1 MATTYNNL
9 YLDLRQALRGA
20 GVTSA
25 SLEAREMVCF
35 AADKTRES
43 FFRDLNLYISE
54 ETAQKANALL
64 RRRLLGEP
72 LAYLIGEWEFYGL
85 PLEVTRDV
93 LIPRV
98 DTERLAARAISLA
111 REAGENARVLDL
123 CAGSGCVGLAVAQ
136 NAVNCR
142 VVLADVSETILAL
155 CKRNAR
161 RNNLLS
167 RVTVFQTDA
176 LEPPPALLWDFDV
189 IVCNPPYIPTADI
202 ETLEST
208 VKDWEPRMAL
218 DGGADGLQFYRAI
231 AEQWQPA
238 LRLGG
243 TLVFE
248 VGAGQADDV
257 GNILCGR
264 GYESIR
270 IWEDDQK
277 IERIV
282 EGRCNQ

>member
-20 GVTSA
+20 DIPGA

-43 FFRDLNLYISE
+43 FFRDLNLYVSD
-54 ETAQKANALL
+54 ETVQKAMALL
-64 RRRLLGEP
+64 RRRLGGEP

-98 DTERLAARAISLA
+98 DTERLTARAIHLA
-111 REAGENARVLDL
+111 RKAGENARVLDL
-123 CAGSGCVGLAVAQ
+123 CAGSGCIGLAVAR

-167 RVTVFQTDA
+167 RVTVFQADA
-176 LEPPPALLWDFDV
+176 LQPPPALLWDFDV

-202 ETLEST
+202 EALEST
-208 VKDWEPRMAL
+208 VKDWEPHMAL
-218 DGGADGLQFYRAI
+218 DGGTDGLRFYRAI

-243 TLVFE
+243 VLLFE
-248 VGAGQADDV
+248 VGIGQADDV
-257 GNILCGR
+257 GGILAGS
-264 GYESIR
+264 GYESIH
-270 IWEDDQK
+270 IWEDDQR

-282 EGRCNQ
+282 EGKCNQ